1 MNSDRESFFNRLCD
15 TAANARDSLGQDA
28 MVVIGILLAA
38 GILVAFLAGRW
49 ILRGGLSRSL
59 RDIFAQR
66 QAIEQYLKER

>member
-1 MNSDRESFFNRLCD
+1 MNSDREKIFDKLCD

-38 GILVAFLAGRW
+38 GILVGFLAGRW

-59 RDIFAQR
+59 RDFLAHR